1 MSKLVL
7 IWLFVVFAQAYSLI
21 DRENDVDPQNNF
33 ALIKNMTLI
42 IGK

>member
-7 IWLFVVFAQAYSLI
+7 IWLFVAFSHGYSFN
-21 DRENDVDPQNNF
+21 DRENDVDPLNNF
-33 ALIKNMTLI
+33 ALVKNMTLI

>member
-1 MSKLVL
+1 MSKLIL
-7 IWLFVVFAQAYSLI
+7 IWLFVAFSQGYSFT
-21 DRENDVDPQNNF
+21 DRENDVDPLNNF